1 MSRYFSAKYAKL
13 KPYVPGEQPQGRK
26 FIKLNTNESP
36 FPPSPRAVAAAAEA
50 AKGLN
55 LYSDPECRALNAK
68 LAEVYGL
75 APNEFL
81 CVNGSDE
88 ILNFAFMAF
97 CDATHPAVFPNISY
111 GFYKVFADLNGIP
124 SREIPLKSD
133 FTIDADDYIGAGGM
147 VVIANPN
154 APTGVALPLSDVE
167 RIVAGNP
174 DSVVLIDE
182 AYIDFGG
189 ETALPLI
196 RKYKNLLVARTFSK
210 SRMMAGARLG
220 FGAACP
226 ELLADL
232 NAVKYSTNPYNIN
245 SMTMAAGIGAL
256 DDEAYTRECT
266 AQVCAVRDWTTAELR
281 RLGFKLNDSSTNFVF
296 AAHPHVGGKELYEK
310 LRERGFLVR
319 HFDTPLLKD
328 YNRISIGTQAQM
340 EQFIAAVSA
349 ILEEAKCVAR

>member
-1 MSRYFSAKYAKL
+1 
-13 KPYVPGEQPQGRK
+13 
-26 FIKLNTNESP
+26 
-36 FPPSPRAVAAAAEA
+36 
-50 AKGLN
+50 
-55 LYSDPECRALNAK
+55 
-68 LAEVYGL
+68 
-75 APNEFL
+75 
-81 CVNGSDE
+81 
-88 ILNFAFMAF
+88 
-97 CDATHPAVFPNISY
+97 
-111 GFYKVFADLNGIP
+111 
-124 SREIPLKSD
+124 
-133 FTIDADDYIGAGGM
+133 M

-256 DDEAYTRECT
+256 EDEAYTRECT
-266 AQVCAVRDWTTAELR
+266 AQVCAAREWTTAELR

-296 AAHPHVGGKELYEK
+296 AAHPHIGGKELYEK

-328 YNRISIGTQAQM
+328 YNRISIGTWAQM